1 VFYKVKKETW
11 QESFEPFNGL
21 TKFASKVSDTPVSN
35 YAELLDEFNA
45 SKFSG
50 VINSPEAIG
59 VSVARVLDYYS
70 RKRDSYLGEVVL
82 PIDENTYEVYNLEAC
97 ETEYDNYSYYHSR
110 KNNIKNYNLTSRKVV
125 TIKDGNFKVKTTK
138 PKVIEKISYYKLVE
152 MDLKLLTIKKDN
164 KQRVLYF

>member
-11 QESFEPFNGL
+11 EESFEPFNGL

-45 SKFSG
+45 SGFSG

-70 RKRDSYLGEVVL
+70 RKKDSYLGEVVL
-82 PIDENTYEVYNLEAC
+82 PIDENIYEVYNLEAC
-97 ETEYDNYSYYHSR
+97 ETEYDNYSYHSR

-125 TIKDGNFKVKTTK
+125 TIKDGDFKVKITK
-138 PKVIEKISYYKLVE
+138 PKVIEKISYNNLVE
-152 MDLKLLTIKKDN
+152 MNLKLLTIKKDN
-164 KQRVLYF
+164 KERILYF